1 MPAIATGQTGVIMQ
15 VPVKTR
21 SGATFLVEVEESAS
35 AGARTVDTGVEPMG
49 YAMGA
54 RQIEPTMF
62 AKAVDVIQSVTQE
75 VTEGLLRTEPR
86 PSEVEMTVNIGFDAS
101 GNVWIF
107 KGGTKANVQLLVRWK
122 LS

>member
-1 MPAIATGQTGVIMQ
+1 MQ
-15 VPVKTR
+15 VPVKTK
-21 SGATFLVEVEESAS
+21 SGTTFLVEVEESAPP
-35 AGARTVDTGVEPMG
+35 GTRGGVDASVGPTGR
-49 YAMGA
+49 AMGA
-54 RQIEPTMF
+54 RNLEPTMF

-75 VTEGLLRTEPR
+75 VTEGLLDTKPR

-107 KGGTKANVQLLVRWK
+107 KGGAKATLQLVVRWK

>member
-1 MPAIATGQTGVIMQ
+1 MQ

-35 AGARTVDTGVEPMG
+35 QDARVVDASVEPMG

-54 RQIEPTMF
+54 RQVEPTMF
-62 AKAVDVIQSVTQE
+62 AKAVEVIQSVTQE

-86 PSEVEMTVNIGFDAS
+86 PNEVEMTVNIGFDAS

-107 KGGTKANVQLLVRWK
+107 KGGTKASVQLLVRWK